1 MKMRVDFL
9 TQITNTKEEEHKK
22 KVDQLIQIRKNEN
35 PKLIVDNEILKQ
47 EERFRE
53 KLKNKKKIKKNQNNT
68 TKNTNVFTPNLLIN
82 SPLNMNVNQNLFT
95 QNQLNINIKKEEEKK
110 EEEKKEEEKKVEER
124 CIKGLQ
130 TMANSSFQYE
140 LPEASEEIPLEVD
153 EDKFVE
159 LCGKFLG
166 FAQKEM

>member
-1 MKMRVDFL
+1 MSSNAFQLADNNLVNEADEYIKKNRLVELFEDLATAVAYRQPENLKEFL
-9 TQITNTKEEEHKK
+9 IERLENKKEQGLRGGIFTEEEARN
-22 KVDQLIQIRKNEN
+22 VF
-35 PKLIVDNEILKQ
+35 KLFDLKQ
-47 EERFRE
+47 E
-53 KLKNKKKIKKNQNNT
+53 KKISK
-68 TKNTNVFTPNLLIN
+68 
-82 SPLNMNVNQNLFT
+82 
-95 QNQLNINIKKEEEKK
+95 
-110 EEEKKEEEKKVEER
+110 ER

-166 FAQKEM
+166 FASKEM

>member
-1 MKMRVDFL
+1 MASFKLVDNNLVQEADEYIKNKRLVELFEDLATAVAYRKPKDLKQFL
-9 TQITNTKEEEHKK
+9 IERLNNQKEQGLKAGIFTEEEARN
-22 KVDQLIQIRKNEN
+22 VF
-35 PKLIVDNEILKQ
+35 KLFDLKQ
-47 EERFRE
+47 E
-53 KLKNKKKIKKNQNNT
+53 KKISK
-68 TKNTNVFTPNLLIN
+68 
-82 SPLNMNVNQNLFT
+82 
-95 QNQLNINIKKEEEKK
+95 
-110 EEEKKEEEKKVEER
+110 ER

-140 LPEASEEIPLEVD
+140 LPEASNEIPLEVD

>member
-1 MKMRVDFL
+1 MSSNAFQLADNNLVNEADEYIKKNRLVELFEDLATAVAYRQPENLKEFL
-9 TQITNTKEEEHKK
+9 IERLENQKNQGLRGGIFTEEEARN
-22 KVDQLIQIRKNEN
+22 VF
-35 PKLIVDNEILKQ
+35 KLFDLKQ
-47 EERFRE
+47 E
-53 KLKNKKKIKKNQNNT
+53 KKISK
-68 TKNTNVFTPNLLIN
+68 
-82 SPLNMNVNQNLFT
+82 
-95 QNQLNINIKKEEEKK
+95 
-110 EEEKKEEEKKVEER
+110 ER

-166 FAQKEM
+166 FAEKEM